1 MLPILKSLVTIL
13 CAFAGILTPALAD
26 QFRTIGD
33 SGTVEGYA
41 SSLDITRISL
51 VGDRIASVKKADAD
65 EFGDDFNVA
74 HDTITGDVYLTLPAI
89 FEQTHLNFFITSQK
103 GFTYKVHLAIR
114 DTPSTQ
120 IFVQNPGVGSERAE
134 SWELETPF
142 RQTVVRLIR
151 AMWNGATVEGYEVR
165 QNVDL
170 SQKAGPL
177 TYRVTASY
185 DGASLVGRILKIENS
200 ADTALALSEDAFFS
214 PGVIAVAATL
224 QELPPRGTAFVFVV
238 ARKGAA

>member
-1 MLPILKSLVTIL
+1 MLRILKPALAAL
-13 CAFAGILTPALAD
+13 CAYGSLLTQALAD

-33 SGTVEGYA
+33 SGTIEGYA

-51 VGDRIASVKKADAD
+51 IGDRIASVKKADAD
-65 EFGDDFNVA
+65 EFGDDFNIA

-89 FEQTHLNFFITSQK
+89 YEQSHLNFFITSQK
-103 GFTYKVHLAIR
+103 GFTYKVHLSIQ

-134 SWELETPF
+134 SWELEMPF
-142 RQTVVRLIR
+142 RQTVVRLIK
-151 AMWNGATVEGYEVR
+151 AMWNSATVEGYEIR

-185 DGASLVGRILKIENS
+185 DGALLVGRILKIEND
-200 ADTALALSEDAFFS
+200 ADTALPLSEDAFFS
-214 PGVIAVAATL
+214 PGVIAVALTL
-224 QELPPRGTAFVFVV
+224 DELPPWSSP
-238 ARKGAA
+238 

>member
-1 MLPILKSLVTIL
+1 M
-13 CAFAGILTPALAD
+13 FRILTHLLATFFVYTGAIAPALAD
-26 QFRTIGD
+26 QFRSIADNGTI
-33 SGTVEGYA
+33 EGYA

-51 VGDRIASVKKADAD
+51 IGDRVASVKKADAD

-89 FEQTHLNFFITSQK
+89 YEQTHLNFFITSQK

-177 TYRVTASY
+177 TYRITASY
-185 DGASLVGRILKIENS
+185 DGASLVGRILKIENN
-200 ADTALALSEDAFFS
+200 ADTALALSEGAFFS

-224 QELPPRGTAFVFVV
+224 NELPPRGTALVFVV
-238 ARKGAA
+238 ARKGTA